1 MIIHLLTRLVFIL
14 LGYGLATVASAVVV
28 TAAFC
33 ASDPPR
39 LDDVPG
45 IFALITMLIGI
56 YAALPAA
63 VAVAIGELRPI
74 RSRLYYMVVG
84 SLIGT
89 GLPIYV
95 QIESW
100 FIAIGFLFGFV
111 AGLIYWRVAGCMA
124 GVRRPA

>member
-1 MIIHLLTRLVFIL
+1 VILHLLIRLVFIL
-14 LGYGLATVASAVVV
+14 LGYALATVASALVV

-39 LDDVPG
+39 PDDVPG

-56 YAALPAA
+56 YAALPAT
-63 VAVAIGELRPI
+63 VAVAIGEIRPI

-84 SLIGT
+84 SFIGT

-95 QIESW
+95 QIETW
-100 FIAIGFLFGFV
+100 FIAIGLLFGFV
-111 AGLIYWRVAGCMA
+111 AGLIYWGVAGRKA
-124 GVRRPA
+124 GVRRT